1 MRRAELSGQRFGR
14 LVVEAW
20 VPGAGRDGA
29 WLCRCDC
36 GGAHLASSN
45 HLNSGRVLSCGCLR
59 PRHGGKGTRAYGVW
73 LSMKRRC
80 TEPTDIS
87 WPYYGARGI
96 TVCERWKSFPE
107 FLADMGTPP
116 AGLTIERIDNNGNY
130 EPGNCRWATR
140 KEQARN
146 TRRSIMVTFEG
157 RTQSLPAWAEE
168 LGISYWKLHTRY
180 KKLGWTPERMFSDVM

>member
-1 MRRAELSGQRFGR
+1 
-14 LVVEAW
+14 
-20 VPGAGRDGA
+20 
-29 WLCRCDC
+29 
-36 GGAHLASSN
+36 
-45 HLNSGRVLSCGCLR
+45 
-59 PRHGGKGTRAYGVW
+59 
-73 LSMKRRC
+73 
-80 TEPTDIS
+80 
-87 WPYYGARGI
+87 
-96 TVCERWKSFPE
+96 
-107 FLADMGTPP
+107 MGTPP